1 MYCNDCGK
9 KIEYGSD
16 EACIYEDDIYCSDAC
31 MLVHVNYGVPDYSTF
46 TKEEFDSCSCWNG
59 TDDNILENK

>member
-1 MYCNDCGK
+1 M
-9 KIEYGSD
+9 
-16 EACIYEDDIYCSDAC
+16 YCSDAC